1 MKLVKYGL
9 DGAPSR
15 VGILRDNAI
24 TSLDLKN
31 AGLETLTD
39 ILESPC
45 PRQAASKCLN
55 PSSETIPLA
64 RTVIRS
70 PVEGQEVWAAGV
82 TYKRSQS
89 ARMEESKSSAS
100 CYDRVYRSE
109 RPELFFKA
117 TPNRVADPGAPIRI
131 RSDSS
136 WNVPEPELALVLNS
150 RMELVGLTIGNDMS
164 SRDIEGENPLYLP
177 QAKVYDQCCSLGPSI
192 LLVSLD
198 DVPATLEITMHV
210 ARDGQRIYEEKTNT
224 SEMARSLPELIDWLA
239 RDDMFPHGV
248 FLMTGTG
255 IVPDNRFSLEPGD
268 QVDITIEKVGT
279 LSNTVKK

>member
-15 VGILRDNAI
+15 VGILRDNTI

-45 PRQAASKCLN
+45 PRQTAGKCLN
-55 PSSETIPLA
+55 PSSETVPLA

-89 ARMEESKSSAS
+89 ARMEESEISAS

-198 DVPATLEITMHV
+198 DVPATLEITMRV
-210 ARDGQRIYEEKTNT
+210 ARDGQRIYEEKTNI

-239 RDDMFPHGV
+239 R
-248 FLMTGTG
+248 
-255 IVPDNRFSLEPGD
+255 IVPDNQFSLEPGD